1 MLKKLH
7 FCYGRASL
15 LKYHEALK
23 FDFEFVETK
32 FLSVWGRAPCK
43 FYGCQAW
50 GHLLQGTA
58 AGGSTTFSI
67 NALGR
72 AMLKNKTW
80 IEMPPSIDGRV
91 CSMCRKT
98 RDQLNIVTFQKYAWP
113 VAATGQFYGLLSR
126 AQQWIGQFYCFPTWS
141 HTPAQMLPK
150 GPNFAQDWPLYGPAQ
165 VGQPNSVRSVSCV
178 QGRRLLG
185 ALKQCANQG
194 FSLPFCK

>member
-1 MLKKLH
+1 MN
-7 FCYGRASL
+7 
-15 LKYHEALK
+15 LK

-150 GPNFAQDWPLYGPAQ
+150 GPNFAQESAVQFHQAPPPYGGIPFEQHFSSPGASLRTPTKKNWAQ
-165 VGQPNSVRSVSCV
+165 F
-178 QGRRLLG
+178 
-185 ALKQCANQG
+185 G
-194 FSLPFCK
+194 FLIITT

>member
-1 MLKKLH
+1 MN
-7 FCYGRASL
+7 
-15 LKYHEALK
+15 LK

-113 VAATGQFYGLLSR
+113 VAATGQFYGILSR
-126 AQQWIGQFYCFPTWS
+126 LSTIQLRMRSRQSDSTSLSGGQTLKLVQQALLVPIFLKCAVPCPT
-141 HTPAQMLPK
+141 
-150 GPNFAQDWPLYGPAQ
+150 
-165 VGQPNSVRSVSCV
+165 QPR
-178 QGRRLLG
+178 
-185 ALKQCANQG
+185 KTWK
-194 FSLPFCK
+194 PT